1 MVIVGGGFGGVFTAK
16 HLRRRAGSDV
26 LIELISRNIFLVF
39 QPLLPE
45 VAGGSIHPADAVSPL
60 RLFLP
65 GVSVR
70 VADVRKIDFPAKT
83 VHVTAS
89 RDGEITIV
97 PYDHLVIALG
107 QVIDLS
113 RTPGLADRALMMKDV
128 VDAFHIRNHVL
139 GCLEDADTMA
149 DPRRKR
155 RLLTFVVI
163 GGGFT
168 GVETIG
174 EMQELIRKA
183 LRHYPG
189 IRPQEVRTVLIQHG
203 SRILPEL
210 PERLATYAADEL
222 RRRGV
227 EILLEN
233 GVRAVRASGIETDG
247 GLTLDAETIIAA
259 IGNAPSP
266 LMRSFPVPL
275 DHGRIVVDRCLRVE
289 GLDDVWALGDN
300 AHIPL
305 GDPNDDKTAY
315 APPLAQFAFREAKVL
330 AGNILA
336 HLDGRPLTAFEY
348 RSLGTMASLGGRRG
362 VADILGIR
370 ITGFLA
376 WAAWRLLYLSLLP
389 GLSTRIRVAVDWSL
403 DLMIS
408 RSIVEFRP
416 ARTTTRHIRFLPG
429 DLVVEPGYE
438 PDGLYV
444 VVTGFFELTSP
455 ATGADGVTARTR
467 RLGPGDCFGMSLE
480 GKAPSEPER
489 VRAGEDS
496 TACFIERGDLKRL
509 AMVAALVEKREQT
522 IVSTQPESA

>member
-26 LIELISRNIFLVF
+26 LIELISRNNFLVF

-113 RTPGLADRALMMKDV
+113 RTPGLADRGLMMKDV

-174 EMQELIRKA
+174 EMQE
-183 LRHYPG
+183 
-189 IRPQEVRTVLIQHG
+189 
-203 SRILPEL
+203 
-210 PERLATYAADEL
+210 
-222 RRRGV
+222 
-227 EILLEN
+227 
-233 GVRAVRASGIETDG
+233 
-247 GLTLDAETIIAA
+247 
-259 IGNAPSP
+259 
-266 LMRSFPVPL
+266 
-275 DHGRIVVDRCLRVE
+275 
-289 GLDDVWALGDN
+289 
-300 AHIPL
+300 
-305 GDPNDDKTAY
+305 
-315 APPLAQFAFREAKVL
+315 
-330 AGNILA
+330 
-336 HLDGRPLTAFEY
+336 
-348 RSLGTMASLGGRRG
+348 
-362 VADILGIR
+362 
-370 ITGFLA
+370 
-376 WAAWRLLYLSLLP
+376 
-389 GLSTRIRVAVDWSL
+389 
-403 DLMIS
+403 
-408 RSIVEFRP
+408 
-416 ARTTTRHIRFLPG
+416 
-429 DLVVEPGYE
+429 
-438 PDGLYV
+438 
-444 VVTGFFELTSP
+444 
-455 ATGADGVTARTR
+455 
-467 RLGPGDCFGMSLE
+467 
-480 GKAPSEPER
+480 
-489 VRAGEDS
+489 
-496 TACFIERGDLKRL
+496 
-509 AMVAALVEKREQT
+509 
-522 IVSTQPESA
+522 